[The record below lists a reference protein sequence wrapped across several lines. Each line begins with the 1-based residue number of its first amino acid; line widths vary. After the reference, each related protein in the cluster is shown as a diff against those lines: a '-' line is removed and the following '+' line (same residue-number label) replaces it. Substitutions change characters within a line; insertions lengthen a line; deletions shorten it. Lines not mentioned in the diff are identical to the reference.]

1 MNQTKTAGFRPEGIK
16 IEDGKAD
23 TQSLLV
29 QVVGQK
35 GLMSTITTEARNP
48 GNKICRRAKFK

>member
-29 QVVGQK
+29 QVVVQK
-35 GLMSTITTEARNP
+35 RLMRTTGARNP
-48 GNKICRRAKFK
+48 ESKIFLRAKFK

>member
-1 MNQTKTAGFRPEGIK
+1 MKQTKTAGFRPEGIK

-23 TQSLLV
+23 TQSLTV

-35 GLMSTITTEARNP
+35 GLMRTTGARYP
-48 GNKICRRAKFK
+48 ENKIFLRAKFK